1 MTDSPIKKFGKLVM
15 PGFQGVL
22 VISNPCL
29 GSSRRVGRVDNAWD
43 AAFAKLEQ
51 AMAIAEERKLL
62 PIIVG
67 DLLQDSHDIG
77 QLLPIINLLN
87 KKRVVLLP
95 RNGRW
100 QERSEGHIAAILK
113 ATGVAHVAG
122 ASNDSIQLPI
132 SVGGK
137 LENMELNCFTSWGGE
152 ERLEPGSMGY
162 ITIPTMGITIMQSS
176 GLPVIEG
183 DDTGCRIVAGRLIRL
198 TPAEEAMSINVFAIT
213 REGFEAIPLQ
223 IMPIVFS
230 SVAATAEQTTDTL
243 KRDSLFVQK
252 MRESAMT
259 AAEDIGKESLVTL
272 AEEVCTSLGSDDWIR
287 ALVFDLAKE
296 AALQTNA

>member
-1 MTDSPIKKFGKLVM
+1 MTDSPNKKFGKLVM
-15 PGFQGVL
+15 TGLQGVL
-22 VISNPCL
+22 IISNPCL
-29 GSSRRVGRVDNAWD
+29 SSSRRVGRADNAWD
-43 AAFAKLEQ
+43 ASFAKLEQ

-100 QERSEGHIAAILK
+100 QERSEGHIAAILR
-113 ATGVAHVAG
+113 ASGVAQVAG
-122 ASNDSIQLPI
+122 ANNPSIQLPI
-132 SVGGK
+132 SVNGK
-137 LENMELNCFTSWGGE
+137 LENMDLDCYTSWGGE
-152 ERLEPGSMGY
+152 ERLEPGTMGY
-162 ITIPTMGITIMQSS
+162 IKIPSMGITIMQSS

-183 DDTGCRIVAGRLIRL
+183 DETGTRIVAGRLIRL
-198 TPAEEAMSINVFAIT
+198 TPAEEGMTINVFAIT
-213 REGFEAIPLQ
+213 REGFEAIPLN

-243 KRDSLFVQK
+243 KRDSLFVKK
-252 MRESAMT
+252 MRESAQSAM
-259 AAEDIGKESLVTL
+259 EDIGKESLVTL
-272 AEEVCTSLGSDDWIR
+272 ADEVCNELNSDDWIR
-287 ALVFDLAKE
+287 GLVLDLAKE
-296 AALQTNA
+296 AALKTNA